1 MDKDPFDKD
10 GRCHYRKA
18 EPQGSE
24 KVPGKKEFDKVS
36 KKHSKAEHQMKEEVT
51 EKRDETTKIGE
62 PKQVSRDV
70 IKKYKNREGKGSK
83 TKPQMRAGMV
93 IW

>member
-1 MDKDPFDKD
+1 MSCFFKFYKKTNKRKVDEDPFDKD

-36 KKHSKAEHQMKEEVT
+36 KKHSKAEH
-51 EKRDETTKIGE
+51 
-62 PKQVSRDV
+62 
-70 IKKYKNREGKGSK
+70 
-83 TKPQMRAGMV
+83 
-93 IW
+93 